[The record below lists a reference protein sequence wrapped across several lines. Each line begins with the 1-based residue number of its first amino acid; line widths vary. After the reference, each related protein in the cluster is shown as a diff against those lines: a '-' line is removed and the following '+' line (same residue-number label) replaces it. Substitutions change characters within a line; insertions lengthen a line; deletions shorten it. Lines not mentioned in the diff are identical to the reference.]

1 MCYSPSTK
9 NKCKEDTLQK
19 MGQKDISEKV
29 LADYKTCGRSADVAI
44 AAEDEEARKRFYKEF
59 GIID

>member
-1 MCYSPSTK
+1 M
-9 NKCKEDTLQK
+9 LQK